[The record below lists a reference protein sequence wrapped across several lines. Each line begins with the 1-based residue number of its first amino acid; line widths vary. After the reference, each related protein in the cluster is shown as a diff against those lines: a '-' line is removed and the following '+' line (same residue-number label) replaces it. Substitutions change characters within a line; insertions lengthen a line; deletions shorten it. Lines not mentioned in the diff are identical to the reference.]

1 MRITVM
7 GTGYVGLVTGVCLA
21 ELGNDVVCYDVDAEK
36 IRAINAGH
44 CPIYEPGLEDMV
56 VRNRGLGRLKFSADV
71 VDSVHHGDIVFIA
84 VGTPPGPDGR
94 ADLSYVLS
102 AARSIGRWMRSPK
115 VIVDKST
122 VPVGTA
128 EQVEQLIAQELERR
142 GLPETAGQSTPDLAY
157 GVISNPEFLKEGAA
171 IEDFM
176 RPDRIVLGIDDGPFS
191 KTAQDWMQQLYGP
204 LNRHHHRTYLM
215 GRRAAEFTKYAANA
229 MLATRISFMNDLANL
244 AERLDVDIEQVRM
257 GIGSDPRIGFSF
269 LYAGT
274 GYGGSCFPKDVQ
286 ALQHM
291 GIDLGYPLRLLSA
304 VDVINQYQKLRL
316 VEKITALYGDDLSG
330 LSFALWGLSFKP
342 NTDDVREAPSRL
354 LVRELTQRGA
364 MVRAY
369 DPVAGKAA
377 CEALKSDL
385 GLEVFS
391 RQFVVVDEPYQ
402 ALEGS
407 VALLIATEWKAF
419 RSPDFDRMKKLLR
432 DKRIF
437 DGRNMY
443 EPEVMRQHGM
453 DYHGIGRMARAEEEC
468 IGIQIAERPRDLVRA

>member
-21 ELGNDVVCYDVDAEK
+21 ELGNDVVCFDVDADK
-36 IRAINAGH
+36 IRAMNGGH
-44 CPIYEPGLEDMV
+44 CPIYEPGLEEMV

-71 VDSVHHGDIVFIA
+71 VDSVHHGDIVYIA
-84 VGTPPGPDGR
+84 VGTPPDAEGR
-94 ADLSYVLS
+94 ADLTYVLS

-128 EQVEQLIAQELERR
+128 EQVEQLIAQELARR
-142 GLPETAGQSTPDLAY
+142 GQSETADKPMGELTY
-157 GVISNPEFLKEGAA
+157 CVVSNPEFLKEGAA

-176 RPDRIVLGIDDGPFS
+176 RPDRIVLGIDPGPFS
-191 KTAQDWMQQLYGP
+191 QTAQEWMQQLYGP
-204 LNRHHHRTYLM
+204 LNRHHQRTYLM

-291 GIDLGYPLRLLSA
+291 GLDLGYPMRLLSA
-304 VDVINQYQKLRL
+304 VDAINQYQKLRL
-316 VEKITALYGDDLSG
+316 VEKVTALYGDDLSG
-330 LSFALWGLSFKP
+330 RCFALWGLSFKP

-354 LVRELTQRGA
+354 LVRELTRRGA
-364 MVRAY
+364 LVRAY
-369 DPVAGKAA
+369 DPVAGQAA

-391 RQFVVVDEPYQ
+391 TQFELVDEPYQ
-402 ALEGS
+402 ALEGCA
-407 VALLIATEWKAF
+407 ALLIATEWKAF
-419 RSPDFDRMKKLLR
+419 RSPDFDRMKSLLTDR
-432 DKRIF
+432 RIF

-453 DYHGIGRMARAEEEC
+453 DYHGIGRMARTRSAQEA
-468 IGIQIAERPRDLVRA
+468 QSTERTDTLLRA

>member
-21 ELGNDVVCYDVDAEK
+21 ELGNDVVCYDVDADK
-36 IRAINAGH
+36 IRSMNGGH
-44 CPIYEPGLEDMV
+44 CPIYEPGLEEMV
-56 VRNRGLGRLKFSADV
+56 VRNRGVGRLKFSADV
-71 VDSVHHGDIVFIA
+71 VDSVQHGDIIFIA
-84 VGTPPGPDGR
+84 VGTPPGPEGR
-94 ADLSYVLS
+94 ADLSYVMS
-102 AARSIGRWMRSPK
+102 AAHSIGRWMRSPK

-128 EQVEQLIAQELERR
+128 EQVEQLIGQELKRR
-142 GLPETAGQSTPDLAY
+142 GLSGTEEQAVGSLSY
-157 GVISNPEFLKEGAA
+157 CVVSNPEFLKEGAA

-176 RPDRIVLGIDDGPFS
+176 RPDRIVLGIDPGPFS
-191 KTAQDWMQQLYGP
+191 ATAQDWMQQLYGP
-204 LNRHHHRTYLM
+204 LNRHHQRTYLM

-291 GIDLGYPLRLLSA
+291 GLDLGYPLRLLSA
-304 VDVINQYQKLRL
+304 VDAINHYQKLRL
-316 VEKITALYGDDLSG
+316 VEKVTALYGDDLNG

-364 MVRAY
+364 FVRGY
-369 DPVAGKAA
+369 DPVAGQAA
-377 CEALKSDL
+377 CDALKGDL
-385 GLEVFS
+385 GMQVFS
-391 RQFVVVDEPYQ
+391 TQFELVDDPYQ
-402 ALEGS
+402 ALEGAA
-407 VALLIATEWKAF
+407 ALLIATEWKAF
-419 RSPDFDRMKKLLR
+419 RSPDFDRMKSLLR
-432 DKRIF
+432 DRRIF

-443 EPEVMRQHGM
+443 EPEVMRQHGI
-453 DYHGIGRMARAEEEC
+453 DYHGIGRMARVDHRESA
-468 IGIQIAERPRDLVRA
+468 QSVERTDTLLRV

>member
-21 ELGNDVVCYDVDAEK
+21 ELGNDVMCYDVDAEK
-36 IRAINAGH
+36 IRAMNGGH

-56 VRNRGLGRLKFSADV
+56 VRNRGLSRLKFSADV

-84 VGTPPGPDGR
+84 VGTPPGPEGR
-94 ADLSYVLS
+94 ADLSYVTS

-128 EQVEQLIAQELERR
+128 EQVEQWIGEELHRR
-142 GLPETAGQSTPDLAY
+142 GISDTTGEPLSDLAFC
-157 GVISNPEFLKEGAA
+157 VVSNPEFLKEGAA

-176 RPDRIVLGIDDGPFS
+176 RPDRIVLGIDPSPFS
-191 KTAQDWMQQLYGP
+191 HTAQEWMQQLYAP
-204 LNRHHHRTYLM
+204 LNRHHQRTYLM
-215 GRRAAEFTKYAANA
+215 NRRAAEFTKYAANA

-244 AERLDVDIEQVRM
+244 AERLDVDIEQVRT

-291 GIDLGYPLRLLSA
+291 GLDLGYPLRLLSA
-304 VDVINQYQKLRL
+304 VDAINQYQKLRL
-316 VEKITALYGDDLSG
+316 VEKVTALYGDDLNG

-354 LVRELTQRGA
+354 VVRELTQRGA
-364 MVRAY
+364 FVRAY
-369 DPVAGKAA
+369 DPVAGQAA
-377 CEALKSDL
+377 CEALKTDL
-385 GLEVFS
+385 GLEVYGS
-391 RQFVVVDEPYQ
+391 QFELVDDPYQ
-402 ALEGS
+402 ALEGCA
-407 VALLIATEWKAF
+407 ALMIATEWKAF
-419 RSPDFDRMKKLLR
+419 RSPDFDRMKGLLHDR
-432 DKRIF
+432 RIF

-443 EPEVMRQHGM
+443 EPDTMRQHGI
-453 DYHGIGRMARAEEEC
+453 DYHGIGRMARLHHTDQDHVADS
-468 IGIQIAERPRDLVRA
+468 AADFLRA

>member
-1 MRITVM
+1 MRVTVM

-21 ELGNDVVCYDVDAEK
+21 ELGNDVVCYDVDADK
-36 IRAINAGH
+36 IRAMNAGH
-44 CPIYEPGLEDMV
+44 CPIYEPGLEEMV

-71 VDSVHHGDIVFIA
+71 VDSVHHGDIVYIA

-94 ADLSYVLS
+94 ADLSYVTS
-102 AARSIGRWMRSPK
+102 AARSIGRWMRTPK

-128 EQVEQLIAQELERR
+128 EQVEQWIDEELHRR
-142 GLPETAGQSTPDLAY
+142 GLSDTRSEHLSDLAY
-157 GVISNPEFLKEGAA
+157 CVVSNPEFLKEGAA

-176 RPDRIVLGIDDGPFS
+176 RPDRIVLGIDAGPFS
-191 KTAQDWMQQLYGP
+191 HTAQELMQQLYGP
-204 LNRHHHRTYLM
+204 LNRHHQRTYLM
-215 GRRAAEFTKYAANA
+215 SRRSAEFTKYAANA

-291 GIDLGYPLRLLSA
+291 GLDLGYPLRLLSA
-304 VDVINQYQKLRL
+304 VDAINQYQKLRL
-316 VEKITALYGDDLSG
+316 VEKVTALYGDDLSG

-354 LVRELTQRGA
+354 VVRELTQRGA
-364 MVRAY
+364 FVRAY
-369 DPVAGKAA
+369 DPVAGQAA
-377 CEALKSDL
+377 CEALKTDL
-385 GLEVFS
+385 GLQVFGN
-391 RQFVVVDEPYQ
+391 QFELVDEPYQ
-402 ALEGS
+402 ALEGCA
-407 VALLIATEWKAF
+407 ALLIATEWKAF
-419 RSPDFDRMKKLLR
+419 RSPDFDRMKSMLSDR
-432 DKRIF
+432 RIF

-443 EPEVMRQHGM
+443 EPDMMRQYGI
-453 DYHGIGRMARAEEEC
+453 DYHGIGRMARLDQHHQAQLTDRTEDFL
-468 IGIQIAERPRDLVRA
+468 RV

>member
-21 ELGNDVVCYDVDAEK
+21 ELGNDVVCYDVDADK
-36 IRAINAGH
+36 IRAMNGSH

-71 VDSVHHGDIVFIA
+71 VESVHHGDIVFIA
-84 VGTPPGPDGR
+84 VGTPPGPEGR
-94 ADLSYVLS
+94 ADLSYVMS

-128 EQVEQLIAQELERR
+128 EQVEEWIAQELERR
-142 GLPETAGQSTPDLAY
+142 GLSETTGKPVSDLSY
-157 GVISNPEFLKEGAA
+157 CVVSNPEFLKEGAA

-176 RPDRIVLGIDDGPFS
+176 RPDRIVLGIDPGPYAQ
-191 KTAQDWMQQLYGP
+191 TAQELMQQLYGP
-204 LNRHHHRTYLM
+204 LNRHHQRTYLM

-291 GIDLGYPLRLLSA
+291 GLDLGYPLRLLSA
-304 VDVINQYQKLRL
+304 VDAINHYQKLRL
-316 VEKITALYGDDLSG
+316 VEKVTALYGDDLSG
-330 LSFALWGLSFKP
+330 LSFGLWGLSFKP

-354 LVRELTQRGA
+354 VVRELTQRGA
-364 MVRAY
+364 FVRAY
-369 DPVAGKAA
+369 DPVAGQAA

-385 GLEVFS
+385 GLQVFGS
-391 RQFVVVDEPYQ
+391 QFELVDDPYQ
-402 ALEGS
+402 ALEGCA
-407 VALLIATEWKAF
+407 ALLIATEWKAF
-419 RSPDFDRMKKLLR
+419 RSPDFARMKSLLSDR
-432 DKRIF
+432 RIF

-443 EPEVMRQHGM
+443 EPDMMRQHGI
-453 DYHGIGRMARAEEEC
+453 DYHGIGRMARQDQQLQAQ
-468 IGIQIAERPRDLVRA
+468 GAGRVQDVLRA

>member
-21 ELGNDVVCYDVDAEK
+21 ELGNDVVCYDVDADK
-36 IRAINAGH
+36 IRAMNAGH
-44 CPIYEPGLEDMV
+44 CPIYEPGLEEMV

-84 VGTPPGPDGR
+84 VGTPPGPEGR
-94 ADLSYVLS
+94 ADLSYVTS
-102 AARSIGRWMRSPK
+102 AARSIGRWMRTPK

-122 VPVGTA
+122 VPVGTG
-128 EQVEQLIAQELERR
+128 EQVEQWIGEELNRR
-142 GLPETAGQSTPDLAY
+142 GLSDNTGEPLRDLAY
-157 GVISNPEFLKEGAA
+157 CVVSNPEFLKEGAA

-176 RPDRIVLGIDDGPFS
+176 RPDRIVLGIDPCPFS
-191 KTAQDWMQQLYGP
+191 QTAQEWMQQLYGP
-204 LNRHHHRTYLM
+204 LNRHHQRTYLM
-215 GRRAAEFTKYAANA
+215 SRRAAEFTKYAANA

-291 GIDLGYPLRLLSA
+291 GLDLGYPLRLLSA
-304 VDVINQYQKLRL
+304 VDAINQYQKLRL
-316 VEKITALYGDDLSG
+316 VEKVTALYGDDLSG
-330 LSFALWGLSFKP
+330 LCFALWGLSFKP

-354 LVRELTQRGA
+354 VVRELTQRGA
-364 MVRAY
+364 LVRAY
-369 DPVAGKAA
+369 DPVAGQAA
-377 CEALKSDL
+377 CEALKTDL
-385 GLEVFS
+385 GLQVFGS
-391 RQFVVVDEPYQ
+391 QFELVNDPYQ
-402 ALEGS
+402 TLEGCS
-407 VALLIATEWKAF
+407 ALLIATEWKAF
-419 RSPDFDRMKKLLR
+419 RSPDFDRMKGLLSDR
-432 DKRIF
+432 RIF

-443 EPEVMRQHGM
+443 EPEMMRQHGI
-453 DYHGIGRMARAEEEC
+453 DYHGIGRMARLDQHQQNQTMDRAEDFL
-468 IGIQIAERPRDLVRA
+468 RV

>member
-21 ELGNDVVCYDVDAEK
+21 ELGNDVVCYDVDADK
-36 IRAINAGH
+36 IRAMNGGH
-44 CPIYEPGLEDMV
+44 CPIYEPGLEEMV
-56 VRNRGLGRLKFSADV
+56 VRNRGLGRLTFSADV

-84 VGTPPGPDGR
+84 VGTPPGLEGR
-94 ADLSYVLS
+94 ADLSYVQS
-102 AARSIGRWMRSPK
+102 AASSIGRWMRSPK

-122 VPVGTA
+122 VPVGTG
-128 EQVEQLIAQELERR
+128 EQVEQWIAQELARR
-142 GLPETAGQSTPDLAY
+142 GLSESTGKPVSDLSYCVVA
-157 GVISNPEFLKEGAA
+157 NPEFLKEGAA

-176 RPDRIVLGIDDGPFS
+176 RPDRIVLGIDPGPFAQ
-191 KTAQDWMQQLYGP
+191 TAQEWMQQLYGP
-204 LNRHHHRTYLM
+204 LNRHHQRTYLM
-215 GRRAAEFTKYAANA
+215 GRRAAEFTKYASNA

-257 GIGSDPRIGFSF
+257 GMGSDPRIGFSF

-291 GIDLGYPLRLLSA
+291 GLELGYPLRLLSA
-304 VDVINQYQKLRL
+304 VDAINQYQKLRL

-330 LSFALWGLSFKP
+330 LRFALWGLSFKP
-342 NTDDVREAPSRL
+342 NTDDVREAPSRV

-364 MVRAY
+364 HVRAY
-369 DPVAGKAA
+369 DPVAGQAA
-377 CEALKSDL
+377 CEALKTDL
-385 GLEVFS
+385 GLKVFS
-391 RQFVVVDEPYQ
+391 TQFELVDEPYE
-402 ALEGS
+402 ALEGCA
-407 VALLIATEWKAF
+407 ALLIATEWKAF
-419 RSPDFDRMKKLLR
+419 RSPDFERMKRMLR
-432 DKRIF
+432 DQRIF

-453 DYHGIGRMARAEEEC
+453 DYHGIGRMASAEE
-468 IGIQIAERPRDLVRA
+468 GAHTYSASAADLLRV